1 MASFPSTTCIV
12 CLNPKAA
19 LCARCKA
26 ANYCS
31 PACQKADYP
40 VHKAFCRDFPNH
52 PRDPKKHRAFVF
64 EPVKDA
70 PRIVN
75 HACDHSIPT
84 GYDNGGP
91 HPDLVF
97 KRVARVIGSAYL
109 RLPADQY
116 DTLDYFIITT
126 NVRTG
131 LKLKH
136 TLVLFSR
143 KDGGLQYAD
152 RGGKTNDPGD
162 DIRMGFRCWT
172 LSNLVSKAYDQ
183 ADYDLF
189 GPFMLCSFDAQD
201 GAPRDTTLEDLRHL
215 VDYLGLCEQTRAEE
229 WAQHHHALWLAL
241 HGDERVNRLIEGRVF
256 VPTRAHPEI
265 DYPDSANMGGLE
277 LHCANDMIVHKL
289 PAMTPIGVTPSS
301 PLWQS
306 QSCGSVSPLSEM
318 AGMPGTVP
326 DEWAGNSGNVTL
338 IHHYGVTP
346 DFWGTSDLMGLCAYA
361 LAEVQPR
368 VRAARKIG
376 TSEAREEVMEFISK
390 PANFSRYFARWNY
403 KHGSNVETT
412 LQTFVEQERRKEGV

>member
-12 CLNPKAA
+12 CLNPNAA
-19 LCARCKA
+19 LCARCKD

-31 PACQKADYP
+31 PACQRADYP
-40 VHKAFCRDFPNH
+40 VHKVFCRDFPNH

-75 HACDHSIPT
+75 HSCDYPIPT
-84 GYDNGGP
+84 GDNYNGGP
-91 HPDLVF
+91 HSDLAF

-116 DTLDYFIITT
+116 DTLDYFIFTT

-152 RGGKTNDPGD
+152 RGGKTIDPGV

-183 ADYDLF
+183 TEYDLF
-189 GPFMLCSFDAQD
+189 GPFMLCSFGAD

-229 WAQHHHALWLAL
+229 WAQHHHALWLSM
-241 HGDERVNRLIEGRVF
+241 HGDKRVDRLIEGRVF

-265 DYPDSANMGGLE
+265 GYPDSANMGGLE

-289 PAMTPIGVTPSS
+289 PAMTPIGVTPDS
-301 PLWQS
+301 PLWKS
-306 QSCGSVSPLSEM
+306 QSCGSVSPLSVM
-318 AGMPGTVP
+318 AGMPVRLEPNWRGPQHKHLCTSP
-326 DEWAGNSGNVTL
+326 NYYAAALMMRLEPHWSDEA
-338 IHHYGVTP
+338 
-346 DFWGTSDLMGLCAYA
+346 
-361 LAEVQPR
+361 
-368 VRAARKIG
+368 
-376 TSEAREEVMEFISK
+376 
-390 PANFSRYFARWNY
+390 
-403 KHGSNVETT
+403 
-412 LQTFVEQERRKEGV
+412 